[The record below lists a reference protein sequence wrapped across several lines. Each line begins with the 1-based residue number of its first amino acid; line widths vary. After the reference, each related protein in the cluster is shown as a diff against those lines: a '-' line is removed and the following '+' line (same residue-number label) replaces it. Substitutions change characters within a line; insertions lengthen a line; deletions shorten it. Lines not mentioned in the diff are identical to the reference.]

1 MPLAPHIS
9 LPAIGHMTA
18 TTASTATDNLSSSM
32 SSKPKLAFSI
42 DSIVGR
48 NSSRTT
54 SDCHSDSDRLSPRV
68 SAQHKSRHV
77 PVSCVQSVSPQTF
90 DHRLSERSPQMGRQL
105 SPTNRSAANISPM
118 STPSP
123 ISMANGSASSPY
135 LEQSRVNHPYVVQ
148 QSHNSPHS
156 SSMGPISQSAHPL
169 MMAHH
174 MSPIPQPYHQA
185 VALYPW
191 LLRANPFA
199 NRFHGIYGKLFD

>member
-18 TTASTATDNLSSSM
+18 TTTNTTIDNLSTNM

-48 NSSRTT
+48 KSGSAL
-54 SDCHSDSDRLSPRV
+54 DCHPESDRLSPRMPT
-68 SAQHKSRHV
+68 QHKSRHS
-77 PVSCVQSVSPQTF
+77 PVNYVRSVSPQMIN
-90 DHRLSERSPQMGRQL
+90 HRMNECSPQVMSRQL
-105 SPTNRSAANISPM
+105 SPSNRSAANMSPM

-123 ISMANGSASSPY
+123 TSMTNGSTSSPY
-135 LEQSRVNHPYVVQ
+135 HEPSRVNPLLSQ
-148 QSHNSPHS
+148 QTHSLSHQAI
-156 SSMGPISQSAHPL
+156 GPTGPLSHPL
-169 MMAHH
+169 MMAHN

-199 NRFHGIYGKLFD
+199 NRFHGISD